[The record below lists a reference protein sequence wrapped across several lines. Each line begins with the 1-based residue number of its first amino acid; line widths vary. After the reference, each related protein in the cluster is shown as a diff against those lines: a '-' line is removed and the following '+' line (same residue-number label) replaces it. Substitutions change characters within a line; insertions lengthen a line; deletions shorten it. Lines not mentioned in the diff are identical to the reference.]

1 MKYLKSLNE
10 AASRTPPAPQ
20 TELDGI
26 KANIR
31 ELIDYQIASIREIQE
46 KAAIC
51 VKDLQDYEQL
61 CGVDQRNLQNSLTA
75 FSAKLTGTSGDIA
88 AAEANITAKRQ
99 ELANAQA
106 EYEEGWY
113 CPCLVTKWL

>member
-1 MKYLKSLNE
+1 MKYLKSLND

-31 ELIDYQIASIREIQE
+31 ELIDYQVASIREIQE

-51 VKDLQDYEQL
+51 VKDLQAYEQL
-61 CGVDQRNLQNSLTA
+61 CGVDQHNLQNSLTA
-75 FSAKLTGTSGDIA
+75 FSAKLTGTSGDIT
-88 AAEANITAKRQ
+88 AAEASIAAKRK
-99 ELANAQA
+99 ELADAQA
-106 EYEEGWY
+106 EYETGW
-113 CPCLVTKWL
+113 CCLWVITKWL